1 MSYAIREVA
10 ERANVPE
17 GFVRQLIAAG
27 ALPAE
32 AAGLGPREV
41 RRARLLHSWTAAGLS
56 LQTILALVDRGALS
70 LMFLDA
76 PVMATPERL
85 DRSYQQLAA
94 ERGIP
99 LSFVQALHQSLGFAP
114 PQPDDR
120 AGEDDVTMLEV
131 AETFRGAGGQDEATL
146 RLLAVYADSL
156 RRIAKA
162 EAEYYET
169 NIERRLRATG
179 LDERR
184 LIEFGTRFG
193 DRMIGL
199 LERTIFMI
207 YRRHRE
213 HIWTEHAINHVEEA
227 LEGSGLEERVPRPPA
242 ICFVDLTGYTQLTEE
257 RGDAVAAEVAGRL
270 AALVTDIARR
280 RGGRPVRWLGD
291 GGMFHFREPRMAVL
305 AGLDVVEG
313 APSAGLPAAHV
324 GIHTGPVI
332 AQDGDVY
339 GRTVNLA
346 ARIASYAQA
355 GQVVVSEDTAHRSDH
370 DDTLR
375 FQPLGPVELKGV
387 ARPLALYQA
396 SSSPEPNPSA
406 LACDLTLAGGFALLR
421 LPVAVGWV
429 RLRGH
434 ADATFRPCAA
444 RRVPERAA
452 RLRSPAAPMP
462 VRAGRRAAV

>member
-1 MSYAIREVA
+1 VPYTIREVA

-41 RRARLLHSWTAAGLS
+41 RRTRLLHSWTAAGLS

-131 AETFRGAGGQDEATL
+131 AEIFRGAGGQDEATL

-162 EAEYYET
+162 EADYYET
-169 NIERRLRATG
+169 NVERRLRATG
-179 LDERR
+179 VDERR

-193 DRMIGL
+193 DRVIGL
-199 LERTIFMI
+199 LERAIFMI

-227 LEGSGLEERVPRPPA
+227 LEGSGVEERVPRPPA

-257 RGDAVAAEVAGRL
+257 RGDAAAAEVAGRL

-305 AGLDVVEG
+305 AGLDVVAR
-313 APSAGLPAAHV
+313 APAAGLPAAHV

-355 GQVVVSEDTAHRSDH
+355 GQVVVSEDTARRSGH
-370 DDTLR
+370 DGSLR
-375 FQPLGPVELKGV
+375 FQLLGPVELKGV
-387 ARPLALYQA
+387 ARPLTLCQA
-396 SSSPEPNPSA
+396 FSGAEPDP
-406 LACDLTLAGGFALLR
+406 
-421 LPVAVGWV
+421 
-429 RLRGH
+429 
-434 ADATFRPCAA
+434 
-444 RRVPERAA
+444 
-452 RLRSPAAPMP
+452 
-462 VRAGRRAAV
+462 GR

>member
-1 MSYAIREVA
+1 VSDTIREVA

-17 GFVRQLIAAG
+17 SFVRQLIAGG

-32 AAGLGPREV
+32 AAGLGPRAV

-56 LQTILALVDRGALS
+56 LETILALVDRGALS

-85 DRSYQQLAA
+85 DRSYRQLAA
-94 ERGIP
+94 ELGIP
-99 LSFVQALHQSLGFAP
+99 VSFLQAFHQSLGFAP
-114 PQPDDR
+114 PHPDDR
-120 AGEDDVTMLEV
+120 AGEDDVTLLEV

-162 EAEYYET
+162 EADYYET

-179 LDERR
+179 LDEAQ

-193 DRMIGL
+193 DRVIGL
-199 LERTIFMI
+199 LERAIFMI

-257 RGDAVAAEVAGRL
+257 RGDAAAANVAGRL
-270 AALVTDIARR
+270 AALVSDIARR

-291 GGMFHFREPRMAVL
+291 GGLFHFREPQMAVL

-313 APSAGLPAAHV
+313 APAAGLPAAHV

-355 GQVVVSEDTAHRSDH
+355 GQVVVSDDTARRSGN

-387 ARPLALYQA
+387 ASPLALYQA
-396 SSSPEPNPSA
+396 
-406 LACDLTLAGGFALLR
+406 
-421 LPVAVGWV
+421 
-429 RLRGH
+429 
-434 ADATFRPCAA
+434 FRIP
-444 RRVPERAA
+444 
-452 RLRSPAAPMP
+452 
-462 VRAGRRAAV
+462 

>member
-27 ALPAE
+27 ALPAA

-56 LQTILALVDRGALS
+56 LQTILGLVDRGALS

-131 AETFRGAGGQDEATL
+131 AEIFRGAGGQDEATL

-162 EAEYYET
+162 EADYYET
-169 NIERRLRATG
+169 NVERRLRATG

-193 DRMIGL
+193 DRVIGL

-227 LEGSGLEERVPRPPA
+227 LEGSGVEERVPRPPA

-257 RGDAVAAEVAGRL
+257 RGDAAAAEVAGRL

-305 AGLDVVEG
+305 AGLDVVAR
-313 APSAGLPAAHV
+313 APAAGLPAAHV

-355 GQVVVSEDTAHRSDH
+355 GQVVVSEDTARRSGH

-387 ARPLALYQA
+387 ARPLALCQA
-396 SSSPEPNPSA
+396 
-406 LACDLTLAGGFALLR
+406 FQ
-421 LPVAVGWV
+421 
-429 RLRGH
+429 
-434 ADATFRPCAA
+434 
-444 RRVPERAA
+444 
-452 RLRSPAAPMP
+452 RS
-462 VRAGRRAAV
+462 

>member
-1 MSYAIREVA
+1 MSNPPEGLGAEVSYAIREVA

-85 DRSYQQLAA
+85 DRSYEQLAA
-94 ERGIP
+94 EREIP

-370 DDTLR
+370 EDTLR
-375 FQPLGPVELKGV
+375 FHPLGPVELKGV

-396 SSSPEPNPSA
+396 LSSPEPNPS
-406 LACDLTLAGGFALLR
+406 
-421 LPVAVGWV
+421 V
-429 RLRGH
+429 
-434 ADATFRPCAA
+434 
-444 RRVPERAA
+444 
-452 RLRSPAAPMP
+452 
-462 VRAGRRAAV
+462 